1 MKKLISKK
9 KSSMELKKENNN
21 KLGIE
26 NLKMKEEIFNYYGE
40 EENDNE
46 NFGSKSW
53 QKYCNIT
60 CPELFDN
67 FLNVNDFKKS
77 NDEKVKDKV
86 FKKQE
91 NNKKLSD
98 LFTKSFIELKQANQL
113 NGWNFQ
119 RTKNVIEWRD
129 QLEYSY
135 AVNYYFMFHLKKRE
149 SVWSW
154 ILIVLSSICSVLTI
168 IQTDIIILRTIVN
181 YGLSLLL

>member
-77 NDEKVKDKV
+77 NDEKIKDKV
-86 FKKQE
+86 FKKH
-91 NNKKLSD
+91 
-98 LFTKSFIELKQANQL
+98 
-113 NGWNFQ
+113 
-119 RTKNVIEWRD
+119 R
-129 QLEYSY
+129 
-135 AVNYYFMFHLKKRE
+135 
-149 SVWSW
+149 
-154 ILIVLSSICSVLTI
+154 
-168 IQTDIIILRTIVN
+168 
-181 YGLSLLL
+181 